1 MGTRERR
8 QREAQRRRGDILNAA
23 RKLFWKNG
31 YAGTTMPQ
39 IAAAVQLAQG
49 TLYLYFP
56 GKDALYAELLA
67 EGYELLRRHLEATLA
82 KPSLPRQA
90 AGALLDGFLGF
101 ARQFPEYFDVI
112 FFLLQKE
119 GGDKSAHAGE
129 QLQRLKAAEDSC
141 KAVAAQVLKQ
151 SHYAATSAELV
162 VDAVWSMLA
171 GVVFFFRNDDRYDV
185 VADEARKLILSAVFP
200 SR

>member
-119 GGDKSAHAGE
+119 GGDKMLMPVSSFSASRPPRIRARPSPLRSSSSRITRPRRPSWSWMRCGACWPE
-129 QLQRLKAAEDSC
+129 SC
-141 KAVAAQVLKQ
+141 SSSVTTI
-151 SHYAATSAELV
+151 ATTWWPTRRGS
-162 VDAVWSMLA
+162 
-171 GVVFFFRNDDRYDV
+171 
-185 VADEARKLILSAVFP
+185 
-200 SR
+200 